1 MRGFRNGL
9 QEPLQLVGHGV
20 ELVPDEVEARDQPHD
35 FTHTRVLPVRRG
47 HRRTGLFPYLLDF
60 EAPHPPPASMV
71 LDGPDEVPFRTSCDL
86 GRGQARPEYSE
97 TSGRCDGLPFTNDL
111 GEHTVELMGQ
121 QRLEAGTFGAQAM
134 ILTPGATQLHV
145 PGREELTLRDHAASE
160 ELGDLLRVRQVPL
173 VSAHLARLPHAESRQ
188 RIDHRVRERAL
199 LEKGADRFPDV
210 PGGLKRELHPRV
222 SAEHP
227 GRSATLYELGQS
239 GFGMRHLEAGE
250 SPSLRI
256 EHHNL
261 VLACRQIDAHED
273 IV

>member
-1 MRGFRNGL
+1 MSFRNGL

-86 GRGQARPEYSE
+86 GGGQARPEYSE
-97 TSGRCDGLPFTNDL
+97 TSGRCDGLPCTNDL

-145 PGREELTLRDHAASE
+145 PGREELPTRPVPVTLSDLTSDPHNANRGTARGREALADSLRAYAGGLAPATPAS
-160 ELGDLLRVRQVPL
+160 LQPTDVRRGSAGPRPALLRAGRPEPVAR
-173 VSAHLARLPHAESRQ
+173 SLAEGLEETLTLHRLGVYA
-188 RIDHRVRERAL
+188 VLGRA
-199 LEKGADRFPDV
+199 FV
-210 PGGLKRELHPRV
+210 KRR
-222 SAEHP
+222 
-227 GRSATLYELGQS
+227 
-239 GFGMRHLEAGE
+239 
-250 SPSLRI
+250 
-256 EHHNL
+256 
-261 VLACRQIDAHED
+261 
-273 IV
+273 